1 MEMIRAISKL
11 SEKYGLIWKF
21 SAISIMLIGSK
32 IYRNVIGLELI
43 LGSITLFH
51 RSSSIMC
58 ELSKRKGSYSVER
71 FILVGWLIGEKNG
84 NQKQSKRMKLNTG
97 F

>member
-1 MEMIRAISKL
+1 MELIRAISKL

-21 SAISIMLIGSK
+21 SVINIMLIGSK

-43 LGSITLFH
+43 LESITQFR
-51 RSSSIMC
+51 RSSLIMC
-58 ELSKRKGSYSVER
+58 ELSKRKVSYSVER